1 MKKIILV
8 VLAMCMVS
16 GCVPDIQSILKQQAA
31 NCNTH
36 ITGNIGGSTV
46 GLQTGVISFS
56 LDCAATGVP
65 PTTPT
70 PATGAAAPATKSP
83 QSGG

>member
-1 MKKIILV
+1 MKYLLIILTM
-8 VLAMCMVS
+8 LLVS
-16 GCVPDIQSILKQQAA
+16 GCVPDIQSILKQQSS

-46 GLQTGVISFS
+46 GLQTGVISFT
-56 LDCAATGVP
+56 LDCQATGVP
-65 PTTPT
+65 PTTPA

>member
-1 MKKIILV
+1 MKLLLV
-8 VLAMCMVS
+8 VVGIFLLS
-16 GCVPDIQSILKQQAA
+16 GCVPDIQSILKQQAS